1 MQSTQDIVSVAE
13 GISNFGFMAI
23 VSAVYVLLT
32 AAMLFFTF
40 KWFKSIIDGII
51 NTSNKSMADLLAE
64 TKKQNEQLMDISEG
78 LKPETIMRLKN
89 TSNVY
94 FDLAVEKVCRI
105 IKKVKEENH
114 IADREATKAK
124 IHNLI
129 LNLHED
135 RNSRFDSYTYKG
147 RKLSSYTSL
156 EWVGWVVEVVE
167 KEVYEAN
174 YNNGRAYSNV
184 CLVYEK
190 IKLDFYHRMC

>member
-1 MQSTQDIVSVAE
+1 MQNAQDIVSIAE
-13 GISNFGFMAI
+13 GISNFGFMA
-23 VSAVYVLLT
+23 VASAVYVLIT
-32 AAMLFFTF
+32 AAMLFFAF

-51 NTSNKSMADLLAE
+51 NSNNKTMTDLLSE

-78 LKPETIMRLKN
+78 LKPETMLRIKN
-89 TSNVY
+89 TSNAY

-124 IHNLI
+124 IHNLV

-147 RKLSSYTSL
+147 RKLSSYTSM
-156 EWVGWVVEVVE
+156 EWVDWVAEVVE
-167 KEVYEAN
+167 KEVYETT

-184 CLVYEK
+184 CMVYEK
-190 IKLDFYHRMC
+190 IKLDFYHNMC

>member
-1 MQSTQDIVSVAE
+1 MQNAQEIVSVAE
-13 GISNFGFMAI
+13 GVSNFGFMAI
-23 VSAVYVLLT
+23 ASAVYVLIT

-51 NTSNKSMADLLAE
+51 NTNNKSMVDLLAE

-78 LKPETIMRLKN
+78 LKPETMLRIKN
-89 TSNVY
+89 TASAY
-94 FDLAVEKVCRI
+94 FDLAVERVCRI

-114 IADREATKAK
+114 IADKEATKAK
-124 IHNLI
+124 IRNLL

-156 EWVGWVVEVVE
+156 EWVDWVAEVVE
-167 KEVYEAN
+167 REVYEQS

-184 CLVYEK
+184 LLVYEK
-190 IKLDFYHRMC
+190 IKIDFYHRMC

>member
-1 MQSTQDIVSVAE
+1 MQNAQDIVSVAE
-13 GISNFGFMAI
+13 GVSNFGFMAI
-23 VSAVYVLLT
+23 ASAVYVLIT

-51 NTSNKSMADLLAE
+51 SNSNKSMVDLLAE

-78 LKPETIMRLKN
+78 LKPETMLRIKN
-89 TSNVY
+89 TSNAY

-114 IADREATKAK
+114 IADREATRAK
-124 IHNLI
+124 IRNLV

-135 RNSRFDSYTYKG
+135 RNSRFDSYTFKG
-147 RKLSSYTSL
+147 RKLSSYTSM
-156 EWVGWVVEVVE
+156 EWVDWVAEVVE
-167 KEVYEAN
+167 KEVYETT

-190 IKLDFYHRMC
+190 IKLDFYHNMC

>member
-51 NTSNKSMADLLAE
+51 NTSNKSMVDLLAE

-156 EWVGWVVEVVE
+156 EWVDWVAEVVE
-167 KEVYEAN
+167 REVYEAN

>member
-156 EWVGWVVEVVE
+156 EWVGWVAEVVE

>member
-1 MQSTQDIVSVAE
+1 MQNAQDIVSVAE
-13 GISNFGFMAI
+13 GVSNFGFMAI
-23 VSAVYVLLT
+23 ASAVYVLIT

-51 NTSNKSMADLLAE
+51 NTNNKTMADLLAE
-64 TKKQNEQLMDISEG
+64 TKKQNEQLVDISEG
-78 LKPETIMRLKN
+78 LKPETMLRIKN
-89 TSNVY
+89 TSSAY
-94 FDLAVEKVCRI
+94 FDLAVERVCRI

-124 IHNLI
+124 IRNLI
-129 LNLHED
+129 LNLHDD

-156 EWVGWVVEVVE
+156 KWVDWVAEVVE
-167 KEVYEAN
+167 KEVYETT
-174 YNNGRAYSNV
+174 YNNGRAYTNV

-190 IKLDFYHRMC
+190 IKLDFYHNMC

>member
-1 MQSTQDIVSVAE
+1 MQNAQDIVSIAE
-13 GISNFGFMAI
+13 GVSNFGFMA
-23 VSAVYVLLT
+23 VASAVYVLIT
-32 AAMLFFTF
+32 AAMLFFAF

-51 NTSNKSMADLLAE
+51 NSNNKTMNDLLSE

-78 LKPETIMRLKN
+78 LKPETMLRIKN
-89 TSNVY
+89 TSNAY

-124 IHNLI
+124 IYNLV

-147 RKLSSYTSL
+147 RKLSSYTSM
-156 EWVGWVVEVVE
+156 EWVDWVAEAVE
-167 KEVYEAN
+167 KEVYETT
-174 YNNGRAYSNV
+174 YNNGRAYSNI
-184 CLVYEK
+184 CMVYEK
-190 IKLDFYHRMC
+190 IKLDFYHNMC

>member
-64 TKKQNEQLMDISEG
+64 TKKQNEQLMDIYEG

-156 EWVGWVVEVVE
+156 EWVGWVAEVVE

>member
-51 NTSNKSMADLLAE
+51 NTSNKSMVDLLAE

-114 IADREATKAK
+114 IADRETTKAK

-156 EWVGWVVEVVE
+156 EWVDWVAEVVE
-167 KEVYEAN
+167 REVYEAN

>member
-1 MQSTQDIVSVAE
+1 MQSAQDIVSVAE
-13 GISNFGFMAI
+13 GVSNFGFMAI
-23 VSAVYVLLT
+23 ASAVYVLIT

-51 NTSNKSMADLLAE
+51 SNSNKSMVDLLAE

-78 LKPETIMRLKN
+78 LKPETMLRIKN
-89 TSNVY
+89 TSNAY
-94 FDLAVEKVCRI
+94 FDLAVERVCRI

-114 IADREATKAK
+114 IADREATRAK
-124 IHNLI
+124 IRNLV

-135 RNSRFDSYTYKG
+135 RNSRFDSYTFKG
-147 RKLSSYTSL
+147 RKLSSYTSM
-156 EWVGWVVEVVE
+156 EWVDWVAEVVE
-167 KEVYEAN
+167 KEVYETT

-190 IKLDFYHRMC
+190 IKLDFYHNMC

>member
-78 LKPETIMRLKN
+78 LKPETLMRLKN

-156 EWVGWVVEVVE
+156 EWVGWVAEVVE